1 MWSVFDCGENLSLN
15 FLKYINLLFIC
26 KFIIFFFLLKA
37 LGNLYF
43 IHKHIKHVRMWNF
56 LTRNWE
62 NTDGKGIYSGNIE
75 TISSKEKSKFPQHFF
90 PEVFCLMCCIIFEY
104 YTNKLFQCKWSR
116 KGYMRTRWEVNRSVF
131 DLVNIH
137 LFHDASNLA
146 ACEEFPSVYCKT
158 RRRALVHTLER

>member
-1 MWSVFDCGENLSLN
+1 
-15 FLKYINLLFIC
+15 
-26 KFIIFFFLLKA
+26 
-37 LGNLYF
+37 
-43 IHKHIKHVRMWNF
+43 MWNF

-62 NTDGKGIYSGNIE
+62 KTEGKGIYSGNIE
-75 TISSKEKSKFPQHFF
+75 TISSKEKSKFPQNFF
-90 PEVFCLMCCIIFEY
+90 PEVFCLMCGFIFEY
-104 YTNKLFQCKWSR
+104 YTNKPFQCKWSR
-116 KGYMRTRWEVNRSVF
+116 KGFMRTRWEVNRSVF